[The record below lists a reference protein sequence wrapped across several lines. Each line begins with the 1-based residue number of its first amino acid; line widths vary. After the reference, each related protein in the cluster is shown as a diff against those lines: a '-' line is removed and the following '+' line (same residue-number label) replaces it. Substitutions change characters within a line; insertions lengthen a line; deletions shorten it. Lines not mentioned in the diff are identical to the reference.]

1 MAGKTRIT
9 SAAKKARTPK
19 EKRKCCHIKKSWGLA
34 IPIIPTTQMNFVGDG
49 SLWIKWPSPILRLQQ
64 ILTIASIRN
73 ICFNIETGYHRET
86 SHVLPI
92 GLQFFAKKSS
102 DYKTTQL
109 TPKEYA
115 HVMSEIATW
124 ATEQQL
130 NQNVFQKCIGNYI
143 YTVENNGFGNFRIIN
158 RRKTK

>member
-19 EKRKCCHIKKSWGLA
+19 KENAVLLKKSWDLA
-34 IPIIPTTQMNFVGDG
+34 IPIIPTTQMNFVGAG
-49 SLWIKWPSPILRLQQ
+49 SLWIKWLSPILRLQQ
-64 ILTIASIRN
+64 ILSTASIRN

-102 DYKTTQL
+102 DYKTIQL

>member
-9 SAAKKARTPK
+9 SASKKTGTPK
-19 EKRKCCHIKKSWGLA
+19 EKKKMLSYKEKLGLGYPDNPDNTNELYQE
-34 IPIIPTTQMNFVGDG
+34 ING
-49 SLWIKWPSPILRLQQ
+49 
-64 ILTIASIRN
+64 
-73 ICFNIETGYHRET
+73 NIETGYQRET

-115 HVMSEIATW
+115 HGMSEIATW

-158 RRKTK
+158 RRKIK

>member
-9 SAAKKARTPK
+9 SATKKARTPK
-19 EKRKCCHIKKSWGLA
+19 EKKKMLSYKEKLGLGYPDNPDNTNELYQG
-34 IPIIPTTQMNFVGDG
+34 ING
-49 SLWIKWPSPILRLQQ
+49 
-64 ILTIASIRN
+64 
-73 ICFNIETGYHRET
+73 NIETGYHRET

-92 GLQFFAKKSS
+92 GLQFFARKSS

-109 TPKEYA
+109 TSKEYA

-130 NQNVFQKCIGNYI
+130 NQKVFNKSIGKYA

-158 RRKTK
+158 RRKIK